1 VVLGTTLGMM
11 LANAP
16 AVLLGGRIA
25 QRIPV
30 RWVRG
35 VAAASFAL
43 LGVAALLGLGD
54 AIGL

>member
-1 VVLGTTLGMM
+1 MM

-16 AVLLGGRIA
+16 AVLLGERIA
-25 QRIPV
+25 QRIPAC
-30 RWVRG
+30 WVHG
-35 VAAASFAL
+35 VAALIFAA